1 MQSAGGLPS
10 MLKHGASTASG
21 VQDAIIRNLEAC
33 EALTSITRTSLGPNG
48 MNKLVQNH
56 IGKTYVTSDCA
67 TMLAQMDVNHP
78 AAKMLRLASEMQEQ
92 EVGDGT
98 NLVCT
103 FGGEILTKAQKLLR
117 MGLKPV
123 EITTGYT
130 MATRKA
136 LEILESS
143 SYESVK
149 DVRNL
154 AEVTPLM
161 HTVMSSKNVDSSLA
175 DWVAKGCIASNPLSG
190 RFHVGNVRVA
200 TILGS
205 GMADTFMLP
214 GLATTRCT
222 KSRTSIKSV
231 EDARVGVFVNPL
243 DIDNTDSKGNVLMK
257 NADELKNYN
266 KSEEA
271 FMEEQVKAIADSG
284 VNVCVFGGKCSDL
297 ALHYLERY
305 GQMVIVTQSKFELRR
320 ICDVVKATS
329 QMRAGA
335 VKPSEIGRCANV
347 SEVEYGGSTVMN
359 FRATEGET
367 AAMSTIIV
375 RASSQSLLEDSERA
389 INDGV
394 NVYRQLCRD
403 PRLVPGGAA
412 MEMQLARQVADYA
425 DTIPGLEQYA
435 IRAYAEAFEI
445 IASSLAKNSGR
456 TGTDVVADLYAHH
469 NAGRL
474 TMGVNVEMENPE
486 TCADMAEM
494 GVWDCL
500 ATKETALHLIMN
512 TSVDILRVDTIIM
525 ARQAGGPKPKG
536 PNKNWDK
543 DPIFG

>member
-1 MQSAGGLPS
+1 MGPRQLKMQSAGGLPS
-10 MLKHGASTASG
+10 MLKHGATHSEG

-33 EALTSITRTSLGPNG
+33 EALTTITRTSLGPNG
-48 MNKLVQNH
+48 MNKLIQNH

-67 TMLAQMDVNHP
+67 TMLAQMEVQHP
-78 AAKMLRLASEMQEQ
+78 AAKMLRLAAEMQEQ

-98 NLVCT
+98 NFVCT

-117 MGLKPV
+117 MGLKPI

-136 LEILESS
+136 LQILEATTFP
-143 SYESVK
+143 EVK
-149 DVRNL
+149 DVRDIV
-154 AEVTPLM
+154 EMTGLM
-161 HTVMSSKNVDSSLA
+161 ATVMSSKNVDASLA
-175 DWVAKGCIASNPLSG
+175 DWVAKGCIASNPQSG
-190 RFHVGNVRVA
+190 NFNVGNVRVA

-214 GLATTRCT
+214 GLATTRCS
-222 KSRTSIKSV
+222 KSKTSIKS
-231 EDARVGVFVNPL
+231 
-243 DIDNTDSKGNVLMK
+243 
-257 NADELKNYN
+257 
-266 KSEEA
+266 EEA
-271 FMEEQVKAIADSG
+271 YMEEQVKAISDSG
-284 VNVCVFGGKCSDL
+284 VNVCIFGGKCSDL

-305 GQMVIVTQSKFELRR
+305 EMMVIISNSKFELRR
-320 ICDVVKATS
+320 ICDVVRATS

-335 VKPSEIGRCANV
+335 VKPSEIGHCKSVA
-347 SEVEYGGSTVMN
+347 EVEYGGSTVMN
-359 FRATEGET
+359 FHAAEGET

-394 NVYRQLCRD
+394 NVYRQLCRN
-403 PRLVPGGAA
+403 PRLVPGG
-412 MEMQLARQVADYA
+412 
-425 DTIPGLEQYA
+425 EQYA
-435 IRAYAEAFEI
+435 IRAYAESFEI

-469 NAGRL
+469 AAGR
-474 TMGVNVEMENPE
+474 TSMGVNVQMESSE
-486 TCADMAEM
+486 TCVDMAET

-500 ATKETALHLIMN
+500 ATKETALHLVMN